1 MSPVPRTPMARTRA
15 DGTQEVTRVAERPDQ
30 DRAQTRL
37 ASIVIAVAMLAWLA
51 LSLLGGQLGLAPRFA
66 ILLDML
72 CLAALGWAL
81 VTLFLVWRRQRA
93 DKE

>member
-1 MSPVPRTPMARTRA
+1 MSVTGKR
-15 DGTQEVTRVAERPDQ
+15 DGDA

-37 ASIVIAVAMLAWLA
+37 ASIVIVVAMLLWMA
-51 LSLLGGQLGLAPRFA
+51 LSFLGGELGIPLRFA
-66 ILLDML
+66 FLLDML

-81 VTLFLVWRRQRA
+81 VTLFLVWRRRETDRGA

>member
-1 MSPVPRTPMARTRA
+1 MS
-15 DGTQEVTRVAERPDQ
+15 VTGKPGNDA

-37 ASIVIAVAMLAWLA
+37 ASIVIVVAMLLWLA
-51 LSLLGGQLGLAPRFA
+51 LSFLGGELGIPLRFA
-66 ILLDML
+66 FLLDML

>member
-1 MSPVPRTPMARTRA
+1 MAE
-15 DGTQEVTRVAERPDQ
+15 QPER

-37 ASIVIAVAMLAWLA
+37 ASIVIAAAMLLWLG
-51 LSLLGGQLGLAPRFA
+51 LSLLGGELGLAPRFA

-81 VTLFLVWRRQRA
+81 LTLFLVWRRQRA

>member
-1 MSPVPRTPMARTRA
+1 MAE
-15 DGTQEVTRVAERPDQ
+15 QPER

-37 ASIVIAVAMLAWLA
+37 ASIVIAAAMLLWVG
-51 LSLLGGQLGLAPRFA
+51 LSLLGGELGLAPRFA

>member
-1 MSPVPRTPMARTRA
+1 
-15 DGTQEVTRVAERPDQ
+15 VTRVAEQPER

-37 ASIVIAVAMLAWLA
+37 ASIVIAAAMLLWLG
-51 LSLLGGQLGLAPRFA
+51 LSLLGGELGLAPRFA

-81 VTLFLVWRRQRA
+81 LTLFLVWRRQRA

>member
-1 MSPVPRTPMARTRA
+1 MS
-15 DGTQEVTRVAERPDQ
+15 VAGKPDREA

-37 ASIVIAVAMLAWLA
+37 ASIVIAVAMLLWLA
-51 LSLLGGQLGLAPRFA
+51 LSFLGGELGLAPRFA

-81 VTLFLVWRRQRA
+81 VTLFLVWRRRETDRGA

>member
-1 MSPVPRTPMARTRA
+1 MAE
-15 DGTQEVTRVAERPDQ
+15 QPER

-37 ASIVIAVAMLAWLA
+37 ASIVIAAAMLRRVG
-51 LSLLGGQLGLAPRFA
+51 LSLLGGELGLAPRFA